1 MARQSCWLRC
11 LRWLDVKCRRKC
23 GSWLACESGGSV
35 GISVTERSHS
45 RASPLPHLNCVP
57 GWDLAFT
64 AGGFMVEAPPNRFEM
79 PSNMWERACL
89 RKRWIS
95 RHICHC
101 KTAIAGKPAPTVG
114 PRSGVYCR
122 WLYRVMHRSVNLK
135 CGEKCGSW
143 LACESGGSVGISVT
157 ERPHSRASPLPHF
170 DCVES
175 VTSAPTAVC
184 AVESGVCCPSLHTPR
199 QTAAAPNHHRRARR
213 MSALS
218 ACRYPPL
225 HPSAR

>member
-1 MARQSCWLRC
+1 MRKRWISRHIGHCKTAIAGKPAPTVGPRSGVYC
-11 LRWLDVKCRRKC
+11 RWLYRLMHRSVHLKYGEKC

-35 GISVTERSHS
+35 GISVTERPPSQ
-45 RASPLPHLNCVP
+45 ASPLPQLDRV
-57 GWDLAFT
+57 LAFT

-79 PSNMWERACL
+79 PSKMWELACL

-157 ERPHSRASPLPHF
+157 ARPPSQASQLPQL
-170 DCVES
+170 DRV
-175 VTSAPTAVC
+175 
-184 AVESGVCCPSLHTPR
+184 L
-199 QTAAAPNHHRRARR
+199 
-213 MSALS
+213 
-218 ACRYPPL
+218 ACTVDGFTG
-225 HPSAR
+225 